1 MADWKSALAALGA
14 TEGPNDNKE
23 LMEQREQSQARLN
36 SAESPQK
43 KTEGQ
48 KTEIDRKKRIGVVY
62 STNPDYEYSDDSQE
76 EADTLPKNQQ
86 KLRLNMERAGRGGKT
101 VTLVK
106 GFVGSE
112 EDINALCKLLKQK
125 CGVGGSVKDGEIIIQ
140 GDHRQRL
147 VEIFKKEG
155 FCQAK

>member
-14 TEGPNDNKE
+14 TEEPNDNKE
-23 LMEQREQSQARLN
+23 
-36 SAESPQK
+36 
-43 KTEGQ
+43 

-76 EADTLPKNQQ
+76 EAETLPKNQQ

-106 GFVGSE
+106 GFVGSDK
-112 EDINALCKLLKQK
+112 DINALCKLLKQK

-140 GDHRQRL
+140 GDHRLRL
-147 VEIFKKEG
+147 VEILKKEG
-155 FCQAK
+155 YTQTK

>member
-14 TEGPNDNKE
+14 TEEPNDNKE
-23 LMEQREQSQARLN
+23 
-36 SAESPQK
+36 
-43 KTEGQ
+43 

-76 EADTLPKNQQ
+76 ESDTLPKNQQ
-86 KLRLNMERAGRGGKT
+86 KLRLNMERAGRGCKT
-101 VTLVK
+101 ATLVK

-112 EDINALCKLLKQK
+112 EDITALSKLLKQK

-147 VEIFKKEG
+147 VEILKKEG
-155 FCQAK
+155 YTQTK

>member
-14 TEGPNDNKE
+14 TDEPNDNKE
-23 LMEQREQSQARLN
+23 
-36 SAESPQK
+36 
-43 KTEGQ
+43 KTDIE
-48 KTEIDRKKRIGVVY
+48 RKKRIGVVY

-106 GFVGSE
+106 GFFGSD

-147 VEIFKKEG
+147 VEILKKEG
-155 FCQAK
+155 YTQTK

>member
-14 TEGPNDNKE
+14 TEEPNDNKE
-23 LMEQREQSQARLN
+23 
-36 SAESPQK
+36 
-43 KTEGQ
+43 

-106 GFVGSE
+106 GFVGSDK
-112 EDINALCKLLKQK
+112 DINALCKLLKQK

-147 VEIFKKEG
+147 VEVLKKEG
-155 FCQAK
+155 YTQTN

>member
-14 TEGPNDNKE
+14 TEETNDNKE
-23 LMEQREQSQARLN
+23 
-36 SAESPQK
+36 
-43 KTEGQ
+43 KTD
-48 KTEIDRKKRIGVVY
+48 IDRKKRVGVVF

-106 GFVGSE
+106 GFVGSD
-112 EDINALCKLLKQK
+112 EDITSLCKLLKQK

-147 VEIFKKEG
+147 VEILKKEG
-155 FCQAK
+155 YTQTK

>member
-14 TEGPNDNKE
+14 TEVPNDNKE
-23 LMEQREQSQARLN
+23 
-36 SAESPQK
+36 
-43 KTEGQ
+43 

-106 GFVGSE
+106 GFVGSDK
-112 EDINALCKLLKQK
+112 DINALCKLLKQK
-125 CGVGGSVKDGEIIIQ
+125 CSVGGSVKDGEIIIQ

-147 VEIFKKEG
+147 VETLKKEG
-155 FCQAK
+155 YTQTK

>member
-14 TEGPNDNKE
+14 TEEPNDNKE
-23 LMEQREQSQARLN
+23 
-36 SAESPQK
+36 
-43 KTEGQ
+43 

-76 EADTLPKNQQ
+76 EADTLPKNLQ

-106 GFVGSE
+106 GFVGSDK
-112 EDINALCKLLKQK
+112 DINALCKLLKQK

-147 VEIFKKEG
+147 VEILKKEG

>member
-14 TEGPNDNKE
+14 TEEPNDNKE
-23 LMEQREQSQARLN
+23 
-36 SAESPQK
+36 
-43 KTEGQ
+43 

-76 EADTLPKNQQ
+76 ESDTLPKNQQ

-106 GFVGSE
+106 GFVGSD
-112 EDINALCKLLKQK
+112 EDINSLCKLLKQK

-147 VEIFKKEG
+147 VEILKKEG
-155 FCQAK
+155 YTQTK

>member
-14 TEGPNDNKE
+14 TEEPNDNKE
-23 LMEQREQSQARLN
+23 
-36 SAESPQK
+36 
-43 KTEGQ
+43 

-76 EADTLPKNQQ
+76 EAETLPKNQQ

-106 GFVGSE
+106 GFVGSDK
-112 EDINALCKLLKQK
+112 DINALCKLLKQK

-147 VEIFKKEG
+147 IEILKKEG
-155 FCQAK
+155 YTQTK

>member
-14 TEGPNDNKE
+14 TEETNDNKE
-23 LMEQREQSQARLN
+23 
-36 SAESPQK
+36 
-43 KTEGQ
+43 KTD
-48 KTEIDRKKRIGVVY
+48 IDRKKRVGVVF

-86 KLRLNMERAGRGGKT
+86 KLRLNIERAGRGGKT

-106 GFVGSE
+106 GFVGSDK
-112 EDINALCKLLKQK
+112 DINALCKLLKQK

-147 VEIFKKEG
+147 VEILKKEG
-155 FCQAK
+155 YTQTK

>member
-14 TEGPNDNKE
+14 TEEPNYN
-23 LMEQREQSQARLN
+23 RE
-36 SAESPQK
+36 
-43 KTEGQ
+43 

-106 GFVGSE
+106 GFVGSDK
-112 EDINALCKLLKQK
+112 DINALCKLLKQK

-147 VEIFKKEG
+147 VEVLKKEG
-155 FCQAK
+155 YTQTK

>member
-14 TEGPNDNKE
+14 TEEPNDNKE
-23 LMEQREQSQARLN
+23 
-36 SAESPQK
+36 
-43 KTEGQ
+43 KTG
-48 KTEIDRKKRIGVVY
+48 IDRKKRIGVVY

-106 GFVGSE
+106 GFVGSN
-112 EDINALCKLLKQK
+112 EDINSLCKLLKQK
-125 CGVGGSVKDGEIIIQ
+125 CGVGGSVKDDEIIIQ

-147 VEIFKKEG
+147 VEILKKEG
-155 FCQAK
+155 YTQTK

>member
-14 TEGPNDNKE
+14 TEEPNDNKE
-23 LMEQREQSQARLN
+23 
-36 SAESPQK
+36 
-43 KTEGQ
+43 

-112 EDINALCKLLKQK
+112 KDINALCKLLKQK

-147 VEIFKKEG
+147 VEILKKEG

>member
-14 TEGPNDNKE
+14 TEEPNDNKE
-23 LMEQREQSQARLN
+23 
-36 SAESPQK
+36 
-43 KTEGQ
+43 

-106 GFVGSE
+106 GFVGSDK
-112 EDINALCKLLKQK
+112 DITALCKLLKQK

-147 VEIFKKEG
+147 IEILKKEG

>member
-14 TEGPNDNKE
+14 TEEPNDNKE
-23 LMEQREQSQARLN
+23 
-36 SAESPQK
+36 
-43 KTEGQ
+43 

-106 GFVGSE
+106 GFVGSN
-112 EDINALCKLLKQK
+112 EDINLLCKLLKQK

-147 VEIFKKEG
+147 VEILKKEG
-155 FCQAK
+155 YTQTK

>member
-14 TEGPNDNKE
+14 TEEPNDNKE
-23 LMEQREQSQARLN
+23 
-36 SAESPQK
+36 
-43 KTEGQ
+43 

-76 EADTLPKNQQ
+76 ESDTLPKNQQ

-106 GFVGSE
+106 GFVGSD
-112 EDINALCKLLKQK
+112 EDIHAICKLLKQK
-125 CGVGGSVKDGEIIIQ
+125 CGVGDSVKEGEIIIQ

-147 VEIFKKEG
+147 VEILKKE
-155 FCQAK
+155 CYTQTK

>member
-14 TEGPNDNKE
+14 TEEPNDNKE
-23 LMEQREQSQARLN
+23 
-36 SAESPQK
+36 
-43 KTEGQ
+43 

-106 GFVGSE
+106 GFVGSD
-112 EDINALCKLLKQK
+112 EDINALSKLLKQK

-147 VEIFKKEG
+147 VEILKKEG
-155 FCQAK
+155 YTQTK

>member
-14 TEGPNDNKE
+14 TEEPNDNKE
-23 LMEQREQSQARLN
+23 N
-36 SAESPQK
+36 
-43 KTEGQ
+43 TD
-48 KTEIDRKKRIGVVY
+48 IDRKKRVGIVY

-76 EADTLPKNQQ
+76 ETNTLPKNQQ

-106 GFVGSE
+106 GFVGSD
-112 EDINALCKLLKQK
+112 EDITSLCKLLKQK

-147 VEIFKKEG
+147 VEILKKEG
-155 FCQAK
+155 YTQTK

>member
-14 TEGPNDNKE
+14 TEEPNDNKE
-23 LMEQREQSQARLN
+23 
-36 SAESPQK
+36 
-43 KTEGQ
+43 

-112 EDINALCKLLKQK
+112 EDITALSKLLPQK

-147 VEIFKKEG
+147 VEVLKKEG
-155 FCQAK
+155 YTQTK

>member
-14 TEGPNDNKE
+14 TEEPNDNKE
-23 LMEQREQSQARLN
+23 
-36 SAESPQK
+36 
-43 KTEGQ
+43 

-106 GFVGSE
+106 GFVGSD
-112 EDINALCKLLKQK
+112 EDIHALCKLLKQK
-125 CGVGGSVKDGEIIIQ
+125 CGVGGSVKEGEIIIQ

-147 VEIFKKEG
+147 VEILKKE
-155 FCQAK
+155 CYTQTK

>member
-14 TEGPNDNKE
+14 TEEPNDNKE
-23 LMEQREQSQARLN
+23 
-36 SAESPQK
+36 
-43 KTEGQ
+43 

-86 KLRLNMERAGRGGKT
+86 KLRLNMERTGRGGKT

-112 EDINALCKLLKQK
+112 EDITALSKLLKQK

-147 VEIFKKEG
+147 VEILKKEG

>member
-14 TEGPNDNKE
+14 TAEAHDNTE
-23 LMEQREQSQARLN
+23 
-36 SAESPQK
+36 
-43 KTEGQ
+43 KTDIER
-48 KTEIDRKKRIGVVY
+48 RKRVGVVY
-62 STNPDYEYSDDSQE
+62 STNPDFEYSDDKQE

-106 GFVGSE
+106 GFVGSDK
-112 EDINALCKLLKQK
+112 DINALCKLLKQK

-140 GDHRQRL
+140 GDHCQRL
-147 VEIFKKEG
+147 VEILKKEG
-155 FCQAK
+155 YTQTK

>member
-14 TEGPNDNKE
+14 TEEPNDNKE
-23 LMEQREQSQARLN
+23 R
-36 SAESPQK
+36 
-43 KTEGQ
+43 
-48 KTEIDRKKRIGVVY
+48 TEIDRKKRIGVVY
-62 STNPDYEYSDDSQE
+62 STNPDYVYSDDSQE

-112 EDINALCKLLKQK
+112 DDITSLCKLLKQK

-147 VEIFKKEG
+147 VEILKKEG
-155 FCQAK
+155 YTQTK